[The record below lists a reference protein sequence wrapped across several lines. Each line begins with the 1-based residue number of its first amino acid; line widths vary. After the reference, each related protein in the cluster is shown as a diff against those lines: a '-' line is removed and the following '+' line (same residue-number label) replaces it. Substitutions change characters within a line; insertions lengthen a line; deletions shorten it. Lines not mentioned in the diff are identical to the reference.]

1 MSPITRVA
9 RKTFSSLSQRNFR
22 LFVTG
27 QLVSMTGTWMQTVAL
42 GWLVLDLTG
51 SGTSVGLNLGLQFL
65 PMLLF
70 GMWGGLFADRY
81 DKRRL
86 LMVSQTAMG
95 VVAIALWALSASG
108 AIAIEIIYILTF
120 LTGCAT
126 ALDNPA
132 RQSFVTE
139 MVGSDSVANAV
150 SLNSAV
156 FNVSRIIGPAVA
168 GILITTV
175 GIPPSFLINGISY
188 LAVVVA
194 LASMD
199 ASTLRRK
206 PPAPRTNHQVRDGLR
221 YVWRT
226 PRLRYTILLMGLVST
241 FGINFS
247 VVLPLMARYVFDKG
261 AETFGLLTSAM
272 AVGALAGALTNAARA
287 NPTRR
292 LLIGSAVALGGL
304 VVLGAMAPSLPI
316 LIVLLV
322 PIGAATITFIATAN
336 STLQLTSTD
345 EMRGRVMALHGL
357 VFLGST
363 PIGAPVIG
371 WISQTWGARTGMG
384 IGGAISLAVG
394 LLALLVIRRE
404 QIVEA
409 LRDRRW
415 IKPGAL
421 PDGTTEGASP
431 RRDEGDFSGPRV
443 RGVEPDQAPEAGAAR
458 EKAPDRGAHPEHVRP
473 GAEVHQEA

>member
-1 MSPITRVA
+1 LSPVRRAA
-9 RKTFSSLSQRNFR
+9 RRTFSSLSQRNFR
-22 LFVTG
+22 LFLTG

-51 SGTSVGLNLGLQFL
+51 SGTAVGVNLGLQFV

-70 GMWGGLFADRY
+70 GMWGGLMADRY

-86 LMVSQTAMG
+86 LMASQSAMG
-95 VVAIALWALSASG
+95 AVALALFALSVSG
-108 AIAIEIIYILTF
+108 VITIEMIHALTL

-139 MVGSDSVANAV
+139 MVGSAEVPNAV

-156 FNVSRIIGPAVA
+156 FNASRIFGPAIA
-168 GILITTV
+168 GALIASV

-194 LASMD
+194 LVMMD
-199 ASTLRRK
+199 PSALRRRV
-206 PPAPRTNHQVRDGLR
+206 PAPRTRGQVRDGLR

-226 PRLRYTILLMGLVST
+226 PRLRYTILTMGLVST

-247 VVLPLMARYVFDKG
+247 VVLPLMARYVFERG
-261 AETFGLLTSAM
+261 AETFGFLTAAM
-272 AVGALAGALTNAARA
+272 AIGALAGALTNAARSK
-287 NPTRR
+287 PTRR
-292 LLIGSAVALGGL
+292 LLIGSATALGAL
-304 VVLGAMAPSLPI
+304 VLAAAASPNLPVLAI
-316 LIVLLV
+316 LLV

-336 STLQLTSTD
+336 TTLQLTSSD

-363 PIGAPVIG
+363 PIGAPIIG
-371 WISQTWGARTGMG
+371 WISETWGARAGMAV
-384 IGGAISLAVG
+384 GGGVSLAVAV
-394 LLALLVIRRE
+394 LAMLVIKRE
-404 QIVEA
+404 DIA
-409 LRDRRW
+409 GRLRDRRW
-415 IKPGAL
+415 IKPGGL
-421 PDGTTEGASP
+421 PDGAAEGASVRRNEGGLVFARTRP
-431 RRDEGDFSGPRV
+431 RRSPE
-443 RGVEPDQAPEAGAAR
+443 EPAPQVG
-458 EKAPDRGAHPEHVRP
+458 PDRAKDTSL
-473 GAEVHQEA
+473 

>member
-1 MSPITRVA
+1 MSPITRAA

-22 LFVTG
+22 FFLTG
-27 QLVSMTGTWMQTVAL
+27 QLISMTGTWMQTVAL

-51 SGTSVGLNLGLQFL
+51 SGTAVGVNLGLQFV

-86 LMVSQTAMG
+86 LMFSQTAMG
-95 VVAIALWALSASG
+95 VVAVALFGLTVSG
-108 AIAIEIIYILTF
+108 AVTIEMIYLLTF

-139 MVGSDSVANAV
+139 MVGADEVPNAV

-156 FNVSRIIGPAVA
+156 FNASRIFGPAIA
-168 GILITTV
+168 GALIATV

-188 LAVVVA
+188 LAVVIA
-194 LASMD
+194 LALMD
-199 ASTLRRK
+199 TSALRRR
-206 PPAPRTNHQVRDGLR
+206 PPAPRSGGQVRDGLR

-226 PRLRYTILLMGLVST
+226 PRLRYTVLLMGLVST

-247 VVLPLMARYVFDKG
+247 VVLPLMARYVFERG

-272 AVGALAGALTNAARA
+272 AIGALVGALTNAARSK
-287 NPTRR
+287 PTRR
-292 LLIGSAVALGGL
+292 LLVGSAATFGL
-304 VVLGAMAPSLPI
+304 LIIAAAASPSLPI
-316 LIVLLV
+316 LVVLLV

-336 STLQLTSTD
+336 TTLQLTSTD

-371 WISQTWGARTGMG
+371 WISQTWGARIGMG
-384 IGGAISLAVG
+384 IGGAISLTVA
-394 LLALLVIRRE
+394 LLAMLVIKRE
-404 QIVEA
+404 EIVGR

-415 IKPGAL
+415 IKPGGL
-421 PDGTTEGASP
+421 PDGTTEGASM
-431 RRDEGDFSGPRV
+431 RRYDGDLIHARV
-443 RGVEPDQAPEAGAAR
+443 GARKRPEEPAPQHG
-458 EKAPDRGAHPEHVRP
+458 PDRA
-473 GAEVHQEA
+473 